1 MIIGVCGLIGSGKG
15 TVADYLVQEHGFVKL
30 SFADKLKDAVAVMF
44 DWDREMLE
52 GVTNESREWREQA
65 DEFWTQE
72 TGNTITPRLV
82 LQLFGTDC
90 MRRGFYDG
98 VWVSLAK
105 QRILANPNTNFIIP
119 DARFQNELQMIRE
132 VGGHIWQVR
141 RGPKPDWWGTA
152 YSVNQSG
159 TTNENH
165 SMKVVF
171 PEVHE
176 SEWRWVMQ
184 DQYFDAVIDNNS
196 TLEALQT
203 HIKSLLLEDLPAT

>member
-1 MIIGVCGLIGSGKG
+1 MIIGICGLISSGKG

-52 GVTNESREWREQA
+52 GVTNESRAWREQA

-72 TGNTITPRLV
+72 TGKTITPRLV

-90 MRRGFYDG
+90 MRRGFYNG

-105 QRILANPNTNFIIP
+105 QRILTNPNTNFIIP

-132 VGGHIWQVR
+132 VGGQLWQIQ

-152 YSVNQSG
+152 CGINQASAV
-159 TTNENH
+159 TEFH

-176 SEWRWVMQ
+176 SEWRWVMH
-184 DQYFDAVIDNNS
+184 DSYFDAVIDNNS
-196 TLEALQT
+196 TLDELQKQV
-203 HIKSLLLEDLPAT
+203 KSLLLEDLPST